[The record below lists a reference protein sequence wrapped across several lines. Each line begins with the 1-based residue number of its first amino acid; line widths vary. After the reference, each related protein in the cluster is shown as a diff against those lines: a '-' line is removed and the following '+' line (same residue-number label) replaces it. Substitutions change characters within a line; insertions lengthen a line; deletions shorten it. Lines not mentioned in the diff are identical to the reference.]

1 MLGTNAAMS
10 MKQHL
15 IILLTALTPLASAD
29 ISLGS
34 APAPQAPAISAEAE
48 PYVSMAQEVLGVV
61 KELTGILETVTD
73 TASADAAA
81 AQVENIT
88 GRMLS
93 LQAQAEAMPRP
104 QAAIEQ
110 QVRSSINVQEV
121 QQIVSSFM
129 NSFIRIGMNNG
140 YGSQALLN
148 ALGPVLN
155 AMPGKDE

>member
-121 QQIVSSFM
+121 QKTVHEFM
-129 NSFIRIGMNNG
+129 GAIIKLGMSNA
-140 YGSQALLN
+140 YGSEDLMY
-148 ALGPVLN
+148 ALGPIMN
-155 AMPGKDE
+155 AIPGQAE